1 MFGLDLRL
9 AIVFVFLLCRRSR
22 AHEAYSVSF
31 RKVGYPSGQRGQTV
45 NLLALPSQVR
55 ILFLPPLFT
64 GVFQKHLNSAQIP
77 HRKR

>member
-9 AIVFVFLLCRRSR
+9 AIVFLCLLCQRTR

-55 ILFLPPLFT
+55 ILFLPPLFAVLLT
-64 GVFQKHLNSAQIP
+64 IHPFPP
-77 HRKR
+77 HSVRRK